1 MPQSALRQ
9 TVRERLASGWLFPAP
24 SQTWAGKGTG
34 HVCIVC
40 GTTIAPSEVE
50 NEVVGPTTVW
60 SHLPCYSIWRE
71 ESQTYELA
79 NSADGTDGT
88 DGSHH
93 LAGLRQTV
101 RARFANR
108 RLFVLPHDKSSTGR
122 GKSDICAVC
131 SKPIFAAESSHE
143 VIGVPQARVHL
154 VCYRAR
160 LLESIA
166 VCQSDGRSSAESNDN
181 AASQPWPIP

>member
-9 TVRERLASGWLFPAP
+9 TVRERLTSGWLFPAP
-24 SQTWAGKGTG
+24 PQTWAGKGTG

-40 GTTIAPSEVE
+40 GITIQSAEVE

-71 ESQTYELA
+71 ESQAYELA
-79 NSADGTDGT
+79 KSADGADGA
-88 DGSHH
+88 DENHH

-101 RARFANR
+101 RERFANR

-131 SKPIFAAESSHE
+131 SKPIFAAEMSHE
-143 VIGVPQARVHL
+143 IIGERRKPARISCAIERGSL
-154 VCYRAR
+154 
-160 LLESIA
+160 
-166 VCQSDGRSSAESNDN
+166 
-181 AASQPWPIP
+181 SQ

>member
-9 TVRERLASGWLFPAP
+9 TVRERLTSGWLFPAP
-24 SQTWAGKGTG
+24 PQTWAGKGTG

-40 GTTIAPSEVE
+40 GITIQSAEVE

-71 ESQTYELA
+71 KSQAYELA
-79 NSADGTDGT
+79 KSADGADGA
-88 DGSHH
+88 DENHH

-101 RARFANR
+101 RERFANR

-131 SKPIFAAESSHE
+131 RSQSSPLSRRKKSSE
-143 VIGVPQARVHL
+143 CRNPARISCAIERGSL
-154 VCYRAR
+154 
-160 LLESIA
+160 
-166 VCQSDGRSSAESNDN
+166 
-181 AASQPWPIP
+181 SQ